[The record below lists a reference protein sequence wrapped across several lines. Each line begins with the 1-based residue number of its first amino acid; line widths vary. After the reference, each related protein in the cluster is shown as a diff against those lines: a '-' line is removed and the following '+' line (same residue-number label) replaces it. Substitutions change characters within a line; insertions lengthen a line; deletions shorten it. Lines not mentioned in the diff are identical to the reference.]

1 MNYWNVL
8 AHSNTTYFH
17 LLGPECKIQIKEK
30 NRGCDKLSLKW
41 SEPSCDGWTE
51 GIKYSIELNC
61 LSPNCSTIR
70 NAKEDHPSVEFSN
83 LTTGVHKVTVASR
96 NLCGETTS
104 SSLYTCILGCEDQQ
118 NSTHLLTIL
127 AVINPIISVVF
138 IVFIRCCCNKWC
150 LERLIKCL
158 LVMDAFYF
166 LFSSAGARI

>member
-17 LLGPECKIQIKEK
+17 LLGPECEIEIKKK
-30 NRGCDKLSLKW
+30 NKGYDKLSLKW

-83 LTTGVHKVTVASR
+83 LTTGVHNVTVTSR

-104 SSLYTCILGCEDQQ
+104 SSLYTCILGIEDQQ
-118 NSTHLLTIL
+118 NPIPLLIIL
-127 AVINPIISVVF
+127 AVIIAILLVVNVVL
-138 IVFIRCCCNKWC
+138 IGCCCKKWC